1 MMSFTII
8 NGYAVLSL
16 ILAANVSLDVLIIT
30 SGLPSLSFLSL
41 AFFLPESPVWL
52 MKKGYVEEAKKSLL
66 NLRGTKYEMEVEINE
81 LENLVKSQD
90 HSKWTEKLHD
100 LKSRNNVYP
109 FLVMVIIFGLQ
120 VMYKCKNLQSFF
132 CIRL

>member
-41 AFFLPESPVWL
+41 AFFLPESPGINIYHENQNYSEADPENFKTFSY
-52 MKKGYVEEAKKSLL
+52 KKIQKANYSEFS
-66 NLRGTKYEMEVEINE
+66 
-81 LENLVKSQD
+81 
-90 HSKWTEKLHD
+90 
-100 LKSRNNVYP
+100 
-109 FLVMVIIFGLQ
+109 
-120 VMYKCKNLQSFF
+120 
-132 CIRL
+132 

>member
-41 AFFLPESPVWL
+41 GMISHK
-52 MKKGYVEEAKKSLL
+52 MSLIT
-66 NLRGTKYEMEVEINE
+66 NFGHKHFRQKFNIFHEKISTAPDFGSY
-81 LENLVKSQD
+81 LVSNFK
-90 HSKWTEKLHD
+90 
-100 LKSRNNVYP
+100 
-109 FLVMVIIFGLQ
+109 F
-120 VMYKCKNLQSFF
+120 
-132 CIRL
+132 

>member
-52 MKKGYVEEAKKSLL
+52 MKKGYVEEAKNSLL
-66 NLRGTKYEMEVEINE
+66 NLRGIKYEMEVEINE

-90 HSKWTEKLHD
+90 HSKWTEKLQD
-100 LKSRNNVYP
+100 LKSRKNVYP
-109 FLVMVIIFGLQ
+109 FIVMVIIFGLQ
-120 VMYKCKNLQSFF
+120 VMY
-132 CIRL
+132 